1 MTNTL
6 KRKRHF
12 AFALAVILG
21 IGATSEAAA
30 IAASGDVYGVVVECV
45 EANSAAEKAGI
56 QKGDTLLRWSGG
68 GNGGE
73 ILSPLDLLAIEEEW
87 SPRTAI
93 NLYGLR
99 KGKTRTWALR
109 QENWGMT
116 ARPQLPEALATS
128 YRSPSRSSYRS
139 AEQLAK
145 TGRIAQAAA
154 LWNKAAVYN
163 ENSHPALA
171 AWFEFRAA
179 TLLSLP
185 GSGARRWKQADE
197 AYARAVRDASGSES
211 AVRVQL
217 LQAWAAS
224 YMQRG
229 DFAQA
234 EKKYEQ
240 AIAESSLLGE
250 DSLTLAANMDNLGML
265 FWKRGDLTRAGEY
278 CRRALA
284 IRTKVAP
291 NSLALAQSLDSVGA
305 VVRYPR
311 GSGLTEAEDYFRR
324 ALAIQTSLAPG
335 GLDMA
340 SSLNSLGIVA
350 WQRGEL
356 AQAEDYLKR
365 ALDIAERLRPGGLE
379 AAFSWNELGTVADLQ
394 GDPAKSKSRYTKSLA
409 IRRKLA
415 PRSWELSQS
424 VHNLGLLAQEQGDAA
439 KGEYFTRQAL
449 EIDIELGGPE
459 SLDVAGDYNDLCYLA
474 EDRGNLEEAEKY
486 GIRALAVEENIA
498 DDGLYLAETL
508 NSLGEL
514 SRRRADWS
522 AAENYYRQALAIR
535 EKLAF
540 GSADHAATL
549 AGLASVMR
557 SQGQMDAAQGLYE
570 EALNALESQ
579 TARLGGSE
587 EIRSGF
593 RATHAGYYKEYVD
606 LLLDRNRPELALQA
620 LERSR
625 ARMLLEMMTAAHVE
639 IREGADAQ
647 LLERERRLQSDLTG
661 QLAGRIRLLS
671 APHSEEQLSAIQKE
685 IEETLAAHRQV
696 EEQIRS
702 SNPRY
707 AALVQPEAL
716 SAKEIQQQ
724 LLDPETL
731 LLEYSLGEERSHV
744 FLISQNSLTSYSLP
758 KRSEIEMLAR
768 SVYGLL
774 TEPNRVIK
782 DESEAARK
790 IRLARAS
797 QRYERAVT
805 TLSQMIVGP
814 FAGELGKKRLLIVSD
829 GALQYIPFG
838 ILPCIGTMAQGH
850 GLFSR
855 RSLRESS
862 PRGSSPRESLSRK
875 SLPQPDQPRLV
886 DEHEIVNLPSA
897 SVLAVLRREEV
908 NRGKGSKSVAVLADP
923 VFDSADPRVE
933 AFAGNRGSRPQ
944 AGDAAK
950 RQSAFWSSL
959 PASRLLRS
967 ASDVTSDINSNGG
980 SNINSNSAAER
991 QSREIQ
997 ELHLNRLWF
1006 TRLEA
1011 DTIVASAGR
1020 DQAMEAV
1027 DFKASRSA
1035 ATSRELAQYRIVHF
1049 ATHGLLDSRNPELSG
1064 LVFSMVDAKG
1074 RPQNGFLDLQDIY
1087 NLELPVE
1094 MVVLSACET
1103 GLGKEVDGEGLVGLT
1118 RGFMYA
1124 GASRVV
1130 ASLWRVSDV
1139 ATAKLMGLFYKAMQ
1153 RDGMPAAAALR
1164 TAQIEMRRQKRW
1176 DAPYYWAGFQI
1187 QGEWR

>member
-1 MTNTL
+1 MTKTL
-6 KRKRHF
+6 KRKGHL
-12 AFALAVILG
+12 AFALVIILG
-21 IGATSEAAA
+21 VRATSGAAA
-30 IAASGDVYGVVVECV
+30 IAASRDFSGVVVEGV

-56 QKGDTLLRWSGG
+56 QKGDILLRWSGV

-73 ILSPLDLLAIEEEW
+73 LLSPLDLLAIEEEW

-128 YRSPSRSSYRS
+128 YRWPSRSSSRS

-154 LWNKAAVYN
+154 LWNKAAVEN
-163 ENSHPALA
+163 EKAHPALA

-185 GSGARRWKQADE
+185 SSGARRWKQADE

-240 AIAESSLLGE
+240 AIAESSPLGE

-324 ALAIQTSLAPG
+324 ALAIQTSLAPR

-356 AQAEDYLKR
+356 AQAEDYLQR

-379 AAFSWNELGTVADLQ
+379 VAFSWNELGTVADLQ

-415 PRSWELSQS
+415 PRSWEVSQS
-424 VHNLGLLAQEQGDAA
+424 VHNLGLLAQEQGDAP

-486 GIRALAVEENIA
+486 GLQALAIEENIA

-514 SRRRADWS
+514 SRRRADWA

-557 SQGQMDAAQGLYE
+557 NQGQMDAAQGLYE

-606 LLLDRNRPELALQA
+606 LLLERNRPELALQA

-647 LLERERRLQSDLTG
+647 LLERERRLQSNLTG

-685 IEETLAAHRQV
+685 IEETLATHRQV
-696 EEQIRS
+696 EEEIRS

-707 AALVQPEAL
+707 AALAQPEAL
-716 SAKEIQQQ
+716 SVKEIQQQ

-731 LLEYSLGEERSHV
+731 LLEYSLGGERSHV

-782 DESEAARK
+782 DETEAARK

-805 TLSQMIVGP
+805 ALSQMIVGP
-814 FAGELGKKRLLIVSD
+814 LAGELGNKRLLIVSD

-838 ILPCIGTMAQGH
+838 ILPCLSTMSQGH
-850 GLFSR
+850 GSFSR
-855 RSLRESS
+855 RSLRESL
-862 PRGSSPRESLSRK
+862 PRE

-933 AFAGNRGSRPQ
+933 AFGGNQGSRPE
-944 AGDAAK
+944 GRDAAK

-967 ASDVTSDINSNGG
+967 ESDVTSDINSNGG
-980 SNINSNSAAER
+980 SNINSNSGAER

-1176 DAPYYWAGFQI
+1176 AAPYYWAGFQI